1 MKKTVEGMFN
11 NKGELTVDL
20 DKLGLE
26 QYKKYKIIIKEINPM
41 LTLIKGIL
49 AIVVLVS
56 VLYVVSIVFNYTPA
70 IKVSDQDIR
79 IDEMFNSAN
88 TIEFRQTMIFLI
100 ASHAKSQ
107 DQCTYGLMLAVTNG
121 RVDIAKK
128 ECQ

>member
-49 AIVVLVS
+49 AIVALVS
-56 VLYVVSIVFNYTPA
+56 VLFLFLALVCKKPVIQ
-70 IKVSDQDIR
+70 VSDQDIR
-79 IDEMFNSAN
+79 IDEIFNSAN
-88 TIEFRQTMIFLI
+88 TREFRQTMVLLVV
-100 ASHAKSQ
+100 SHAKFR
-107 DQCTYGLMLAVTNG
+107 DQCAYGLLLAENNN